1 MMMLPRS
8 WFALTVKPRHEKAA
22 ARNLH
27 LRGLEDFLPLHR
39 VRRSWSDRTQAVD
52 LPLFP
57 GYVFCRFSYP
67 ERLHA
72 LNTPCVKSIIGFGNT
87 EIPVED
93 PEIAALQTLMA
104 SGLPVSPWPYL
115 RIGETVRIER
125 GALEGF
131 RGALLR
137 EKNPWRIVVNVELL
151 QRSVA
156 VEVDRDLVSPWRGPI
171 TQPTC
176 QQQLAC

>member
-1 MMMLPRS
+1 
-8 WFALTVKPRHEKAA
+8 VKPRHEKAA
-22 ARNLH
+22 ARNLR
-27 LRGLEDFLPLHR
+27 LRGLEDFLPLQR

-72 LNTPCVKSIIGFGNT
+72 LNTPGVKSIVGFGNT

-104 SGLPVSPWPYL
+104 SGLPVCPWPHL
-115 RIGETVRIER
+115 RIGEKVRIER
-125 GALEGF
+125 GALEGV
-131 RGALLR
+131 RGTLLR

-156 VEVDRDLVSPWRGPI
+156 VEVDREHVGPWRDSI
-171 TQPTC
+171 FQSTR
-176 QQQLAC
+176 QQQLSC